1 MKAWEHHARARDML
15 AREVGYVRKP
25 HGGRVRVAL
34 AFPNTYYVGMSS
46 LGFQTVYR
54 LFNDLDDVVCERV
67 FLPPKQEL
75 QAQLQA
81 GTSLLTLESQTP
93 VRDFDVLAFSVSFE
107 WDYTNVVSLLRLAGL
122 QPRALA
128 RVPRD

>member
-1 MKAWEHHARARDML
+1 MKNWQHRERARGTL

-25 HGGRVRVAL
+25 HGGRLRVAL

-75 QAQLQA
+75 QLQLRA
-81 GTSLLTLESQTP
+81 GTPIVTLESQTP
-93 VRDFDVLAFSVSFE
+93 VSDFDVIAFSVSF
-107 WDYTNVVSLLRLAGL
+107 
-122 QPRALA
+122 
-128 RVPRD
+128 